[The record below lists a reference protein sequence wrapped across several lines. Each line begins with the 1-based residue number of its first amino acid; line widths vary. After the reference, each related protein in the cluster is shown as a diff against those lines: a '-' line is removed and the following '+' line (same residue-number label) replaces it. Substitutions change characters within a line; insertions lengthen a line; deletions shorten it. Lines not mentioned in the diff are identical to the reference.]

1 ATYVS
6 GGAVAH
12 GASVFAGIFNP
23 GARQN

>member
-1 ATYVS
+1 ETHVS

-12 GASVFAGIFNP
+12 GAFCIAGIFNP